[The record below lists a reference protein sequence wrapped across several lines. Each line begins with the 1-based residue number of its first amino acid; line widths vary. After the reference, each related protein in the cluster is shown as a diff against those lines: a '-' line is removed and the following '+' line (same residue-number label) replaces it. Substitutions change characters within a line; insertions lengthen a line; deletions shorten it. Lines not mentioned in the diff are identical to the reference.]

1 MKILYISL
9 ALIIVILQARLLS
22 SEGGVSE
29 LFSLQKQ
36 LTQLEVE
43 LKDQQRLNSKLA
55 EEVKVL
61 QTQDKAIET
70 IARQTLGMVGKD
82 EIFIEVIELPEVAVQ
97 PLLTKEIAHSETPL
111 PVVSE

>member
-1 MKILYISL
+1 MKKIYISL
-9 ALIIVILQARLLS
+9 ALIIVVLLARLLS

-29 LFSLQKQ
+29 LFTLQKQ

-43 LKDQQRLNSKLA
+43 LADQLTLNIKLA

-61 QTQDKAIET
+61 QTQSMAIET

-82 EIFIEVIELPEVAVQ
+82 EVFIQVIELPEVAVQ
-97 PLLTKEIAHSETPL
+97 PLLTKEMPPLET
-111 PVVSE
+111 SQNANR